1 MKCHLFWC
9 NVLWS
14 TGLDFCGTDKSSTVR
29 CLSKWCYQCV
39 SQPLIR
45 ELWAYLYAFSKKS
58 PLQRRKS
65 FMCPFLP
72 LVVNKKI
79 KLNSQHT
86 WHLNTLNTWHLH
98 TIQKSGLLKALESHF
113 SLVWGM
119 KNGII
124 YPCLGNGKVFTDNF
138 NLINLLTFNFCMKTV
153 RKLNVLGVYTISKTF
168 LSFHTTLLKCF
179 I

>member
-1 MKCHLFWC
+1 MMLLVCLATVDK
-9 NVLWS
+9 
-14 TGLDFCGTDKSSTVR
+14 GTLNISV
-29 CLSKWCYQCV
+29 
-39 SQPLIR
+39 PI
-45 ELWAYLYAFSKKS
+45 F
-58 PLQRRKS
+58 
-65 FMCPFLP
+65 
-72 LVVNKKI
+72 KKI
-79 KLNSQHT
+79 TTTTTEVVQVSFLTVGCKQKNKIELTAHMAFEHT
-86 WHLNTLNTWHLH
+86 EYMASSYHS
-98 TIQKSGLLKALESHF
+98 KVGLLKALESHF

-124 YPCLGNGKVFTDNF
+124 YPRLGNGKVFTDNF